1 MTFTEHAK
9 RALPVSTIVIAS
21 LLFYIYL
28 SALNGFKIGFFD
40 DSGSY
45 FLAVLGCKHLAN
57 RYDYQHQNDQTRE
70 HGSVAQKSNDARVC
84 QADVDKIR
92 LGIKKGKKT

>member
-1 MTFTEHAK
+1 MTFTENAK

-45 FLAVLGCKHLAN
+45 FLA
-57 RYDYQHQNDQTRE
+57 
-70 HGSVAQKSNDARVC
+70 
-84 QADVDKIR
+84 ADVFMRGEIDFLRTPLYPLICR
-92 LGIKKGKKT
+92 FAAWLSAPNAFTIIAVMQEAVLSLIHI

>member
-45 FLAVLGCKHLAN
+45 FLAAASCSMKL
-57 RYDYQHQNDQTRE
+57 
-70 HGSVAQKSNDARVC
+70 
-84 QADVDKIR
+84 
-92 LGIKKGKKT
+92 